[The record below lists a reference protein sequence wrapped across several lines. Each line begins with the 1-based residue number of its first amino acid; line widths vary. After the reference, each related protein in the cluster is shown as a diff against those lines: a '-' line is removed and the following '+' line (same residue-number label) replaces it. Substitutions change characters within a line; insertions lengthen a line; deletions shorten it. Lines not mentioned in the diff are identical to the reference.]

1 MFPRMLFE
9 VAVLSPRLNE
19 RLIPLAVLMFLAGVA
34 ASMLII
40 KNREGT
46 SHQIDLKTPFAL
58 KPALK
63 FAALFML
70 ILAFQYA
77 ALRVYGAHGI
87 YLISFLSGL
96 VDVDPIT
103 LSSTKMAAE
112 GILTEEVAIGSII
125 IAAIANTFMKTV
137 YAYILGGKEFGKLF
151 SGAAAAIIA
160 AGVISLMLI

>member
-1 MFPRMLFE
+1 
-9 VAVLSPRLNE
+9 
-19 RLIPLAVLMFLAGVA
+19 
-34 ASMLII
+34 
-40 KNREGT
+40 
-46 SHQIDLKTPFAL
+46 
-58 KPALK
+58 
-63 FAALFML
+63 ML

-137 YAYILGGKEFGKLF
+137 YAYILGGKNSESSFQAPLQP
-151 SGAAAAIIA
+151 S
-160 AGVISLMLI
+160 SPQE